1 MSRQAA
7 NPLGYAGAFEQ
18 LLTAFDVLLLDGSGV
33 LLPSDVTA
41 LHQQFDR
48 LTGVTGVASAD
59 RGTVGDDGIVDDAW
73 LESDLDPLVEN
84 RAQLDGVSKDK
95 LTAYLKPLQLRRR
108 TLRKLGREALK
119 ETVQVVL

>member
-1 MSRQAA
+1 MRRQAA

-33 LLPSDVTA
+33 LLPSEVTA

-48 LTGVTGVASAD
+48 LTGVTGVASAG

-95 LTAYLKPLQLRRR
+95 LTAYLRPLQLRRR
-108 TLRKLGREALK
+108 ILRKLGREALK
-119 ETVQVVL
+119 ETVQAVL